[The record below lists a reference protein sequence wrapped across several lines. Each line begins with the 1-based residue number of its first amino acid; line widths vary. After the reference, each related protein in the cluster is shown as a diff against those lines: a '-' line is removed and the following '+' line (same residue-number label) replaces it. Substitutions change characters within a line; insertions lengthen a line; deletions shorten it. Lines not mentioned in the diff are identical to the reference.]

1 MMRNFRETFGRLNL
15 MYRLYRVLQMK
26 TCLRLNY
33 VSVTKRHVY
42 LKLNSFRDDGEISF
56 KE

>member
-1 MMRNFRETFGRLNL
+1 MSHFRETFGRFNF

-33 VSVTKRHVY
+33 ISVTK
-42 LKLNSFRDDGEISF
+42 
-56 KE
+56 